1 MPHDHDHAHS
11 HDHGHDHSGRDQSG
25 HAHGHA
31 GHVHAP
37 TEFGRVFLL
46 GMALNIGF
54 VVIEAVYGILANSV
68 ALLADA
74 GHNLGDVLGLA
85 VAWTGY
91 ELSRRPPTARFT
103 YGLRSSSILA
113 ALANALLLLLTT
125 GAVSW
130 EAIWRLSD
138 PQPVATGTVMLVA
151 AVGILVNGGTALLFA
166 SGRKGDINLRGAF
179 LHMSADAAVSLGVV
193 IAALVIRLTSWN
205 WLDPAVSLAINV
217 FIVWSAWGLLA
228 EGTRMS
234 LGAVPAQIDPA
245 AVRAFL
251 AARPGVSGLHD
262 LHIWS
267 MSTTETAL
275 TAHLV
280 MPAGHP
286 GDAFLHETAS
296 ELREHYSVHHATLQI
311 ETDPMIACALEP
323 ENVV

>member
-1 MPHDHDHAHS
+1 MPHHHDHAHDDHDHDHS
-11 HDHGHDHSGRDQSG
+11 HG
-25 HAHGHA
+25 A

-37 TEFGRVFLL
+37 AEFGRIFLV

-54 VVIEAVYGILANSV
+54 VIVEAVYGILANSV

-85 VAWTGY
+85 VAWAGY

-130 EAIWRLSD
+130 EAIWRLSE
-138 PQPVATGTVMLVA
+138 PQPVATGTVMAVA
-151 AVGILVNGGTALLFA
+151 AIGILVNGGTALLFA

-179 LHMSADAAVSLGVV
+179 LHMTADAAVSFGVV
-193 IAALVIRLTSWN
+193 VAALVIRLTSWN
-205 WLDPAVSLAINV
+205 WLDPVVSLAINV

-245 AVRAFL
+245 KVRAFL
-251 AARPGVSGLHD
+251 AARPGVTGLHD

-286 GDAFLHETAS
+286 GDAFLHETAD
-296 ELREHYSVHHATLQI
+296 ELREHFSVHHATLQI
-311 ETDPMIACALEP
+311 EIDSTIACALEP
-323 ENVV
+323 ETVV